1 MNSSQPSKENRTLA
15 ITSSPFKSKL
25 KNKLKTNNNFYS
37 ITTNSNSFR
46 DKSKLENT
54 NTNINYRKTISYL
67 NTPSIIDVDLVKQ
80 LKLSDK
86 RILKFDK
93 NYLVNLIKMRIKKDK
108 LPSIMALKT
117 FSPKSDFHY
126 RAFSIDLSKI
136 KLNGRYDFHKTL
148 NFSPKNKDKEKINEL
163 YRKVYEN
170 NSNNLKSVY
179 VNQFINSNKKIKFEK
194 KEETISVNIK
204 PKILNSINQNFENS
218 QRRFMK
224 YHGFN
229 KRRKFN
235 YKLNFYDI
243 KKDKYP
249 NVDNIQI
256 WQLFLKKKLKILNK
270 DVTKV
275 KDECDIAK
283 DNLLSVYDS
292 FNIQAQKNI
301 EETYSNDNFEL

>member
-1 MNSSQPSKENRTLA
+1 MNSSQASKENRTLA

-93 NYLVNLIKMRIKKDK
+93 NYLVNLIKMRMKKDK

-229 KRRKFN
+229 KRKKFKFN
-235 YKLNFYDI
+235 LDLFDI

-249 NVDNIQI
+249 NKDSAQI
-256 WQLFLKKKLKILNK
+256 MQLFLNNKLKILNK
-270 DVTKV
+270 DMQIV
-275 KDECDIAK
+275 KIKFETAK
-283 DNLLSVYDS
+283 NNLVSVYKS
-292 FNIQAQKNI
+292 FNERIQ
-301 EETYSNDNFEL
+301 NDIDEVHNNKK